1 MLYHIMKVSG
11 SIILNILDDTSNQ
24 ATEILVNLNMV
35 GILQDQMVVL
45 IKAQPNEQWS
55 EAFCSLIIL
64 VSQVVA
70 SGPIY
75 ADQIIRGTSLVE
87 NLFEATIF
95 KAGQHKNKIDQEVI
109 FDLTTLLQNLVKIEN
124 DECLDKIIDI
134 GIIDVIMTILVQK
147 KYGKYVTKTVI
158 ECLRELFDP
167 LICDSDKLIDAQQK
181 IIDFDCKGD
190 GGLEILE
197 QIAYG
202 DENDNIKEEAQNL
215 LEDFF
220 GYEDDF
226 HELIQESQV
235 ENQINSFSPQTITT
249 Q

>member
-1 MLYHIMKVSG
+1 MS
-11 SIILNILDDTSNQ
+11 
-24 ATEILVNLNMV
+24 ILV
-35 GILQDQMVVL
+35 
-45 IKAQPNEQWS
+45 E
-55 EAFCSLIIL
+55 
-64 VSQVVA
+64 
-70 SGPIY
+70 
-75 ADQIIRGTSLVE
+75 
-87 NLFEATIF
+87 
-95 KAGQHKNKIDQEVI
+95 
-109 FDLTTLLQNLVKIEN
+109 
-124 DECLDKIIDI
+124 
-134 GIIDVIMTILVQK
+134 K
-147 KYGKYVTKTVI
+147 KYGKYITKTVI

-181 IIDFDCKGD
+181 IIDFDRNGD

-226 HELIQESQV
+226 HELIQES
-235 ENQINSFSPQTITT
+235 ENQINSFTAQTITT